1 MTKTSTNI
9 RTPVIEDAARLG
21 HVHVTCYREAYRN
34 LIPQGF
40 LDSLD
45 VQERTAGWISIIE
58 YTGNNKFVAEADGEI
73 VGFSASGP
81 GRDDDAPRELE
92 LYSIY
97 LLSPHFGSGLGQQLL
112 DAAIGD
118 DPAYLWVAEDNP
130 RAQAFYRRNR
140 FAPDGERKVEN
151 FLGAGLPQ
159 IRMTR

>member
-1 MTKTSTNI
+1 MTKPSTII
-9 RTPVIEDAARLG
+9 RMPVPQDAARLG
-21 HVHVTCYREAYRN
+21 YVHVTCYREAYRN

-45 VQERTAGWISIIE
+45 IEERTAGWTSIIE

-81 GRDDDAPRELE
+81 SRDDDAPRELE

-97 LLSPHFGSGLGQQLL
+97 LLSPYFGSGLGQQLL
-112 DAAIGD
+112 DAAIAD

-140 FAPDGERKVEN
+140 FTPDGATRVEN
-151 FLGAGLPQ
+151 FIGAGLPE